1 MKFTGIVRR
10 IDELGRIVVPI
21 EMRRALDI
29 GERET
34 MEISVEGDG
43 IVLRRAHV
51 GCVFC
56 DGNKDI
62 STYGP
67 EVKSAVKLVIPC
79 LSAVGSTYS
88 GSWQELVRA
97 KIPNNRYSIFFFIMF
112 SF

>member
-1 MKFTGIVRR
+1 MKSTGIVRR

-62 STYGP
+62 SAFRKMEPIISRFRLTTTAIWKSM
-67 EVKSAVKLVIPC
+67 VK
-79 LSAVGSTYS
+79 
-88 GSWQELVRA
+88 R
-97 KIPNNRYSIFFFIMF
+97 
-112 SF
+112 

>member
-1 MKFTGIVRR
+1 MKSTGIVRR
-10 IDELGRIVVPI
+10 VDELGRIVVPI

-62 STYGP
+62 SAFRGKNICP
-67 EVKSAVKLVIPC
+67 KCIKAL
-79 LSAVGSTYS
+79 
-88 GSWQELVRA
+88 QECGQ
-97 KIPNNRYSIFFFIMF
+97 F
-112 SF
+112 

>member
-1 MKFTGIVRR
+1 
-10 IDELGRIVVPI
+10 
-21 EMRRALDI
+21 MRRALDI

-62 STYGP
+62 SAFRG
-67 EVKSAVKLVIPC
+67 KSVCAKC
-79 LSAVGSTYS
+79 RR
-88 GSWQELVRA
+88 ELQ
-97 KIPNNRYSIFFFIMF
+97 KT
-112 SF
+112 

>member
-1 MKFTGIVRR
+1 MKSTGIVRR

-62 STYGP
+62 AAFRG
-67 EVKSAVKLVIPC
+67 KNICAKC
-79 LSAVGSTYS
+79 RR
-88 GSWQELVRA
+88 ELQ
-97 KIPNNRYSIFFFIMF
+97 KT
-112 SF
+112 

>member
-1 MKFTGIVRR
+1 MRGFCYYCIEGGEDIKSSGIVRR

-43 IVLRRAHV
+43 IVLRRVHV

-62 STYGP
+62 SAFRG
-67 EVKSAVKLVIPC
+67 KNICAKC
-79 LSAVGSTYS
+79 RR
-88 GSWQELVRA
+88 ELQ
-97 KIPNNRYSIFFFIMF
+97 KT
-112 SF
+112 

>member
-1 MKFTGIVRR
+1 MKSTGIVRR

-34 MEISVEGDG
+34 MEISVGAG
-43 IVLRRAHV
+43 SVLRRAHV

-62 STYGP
+62 SAFRG
-67 EVKSAVKLVIPC
+67 KNICAKC
-79 LSAVGSTYS
+79 RR
-88 GSWQELVRA
+88 ELQ
-97 KIPNNRYSIFFFIMF
+97 KT
-112 SF
+112 

>member
-1 MKFTGIVRR
+1 MKSTGIVRR

-51 GCVFC
+51 GLCVLRRQQ
-56 DGNKDI
+56 GYI
-62 STYGP
+62 RVP
-67 EVKSAVKLVIPC
+67 
-79 LSAVGSTYS
+79 
-88 GSWQELVRA
+88 R
-97 KIPNNRYSIFFFIMF
+97 
-112 SF
+112 

>member
-1 MKFTGIVRR
+1 MKSTGIVRR

-34 MEISVEGDG
+34 MEISVEGG
-43 IVLRRAHV
+43 CILLRRLHA

-62 STYGP
+62 STFHG
-67 EVKSAVKLVIPC
+67 KSVCAKC
-79 LSAVGSTYS
+79 RR
-88 GSWQELVRA
+88 ELQ
-97 KIPNNRYSIFFFIMF
+97 KT
-112 SF
+112 

>member
-1 MKFTGIVRR
+1 MKSTGIVRR

-43 IVLRRAHV
+43 IVLRRGHV

-62 STYGP
+62 SAFRG
-67 EVKSAVKLVIPC
+67 KNICAKC
-79 LSAVGSTYS
+79 RR
-88 GSWQELVRA
+88 ELQ
-97 KIPNNRYSIFFFIMF
+97 KT
-112 SF
+112 

>member
-43 IVLRRAHV
+43 IVLRRAHA

-56 DGNKDI
+56 GSGKDVMDFR
-62 STYGP
+62 G
-67 EVKSAVKLVIPC
+67 KLVCPRC
-79 LSAVGSTYS
+79 ARQLATVQATA
-88 GSWQELVRA
+88 E
-97 KIPNNRYSIFFFIMF
+97 
-112 SF
+112 